1 MPNILQLCNINK
13 FYETKQEKNQRST
26 KKDLDGR
33 LDVLSN
39 FNLSIEQGTITAII
53 GRSGA
58 GKSTLL
64 KLMSLLEQPNSGQIT
79 IDGKTVDYNQNS
91 QNQKKIQPKIQEQ
104 MFELRRGLI
113 GFVFQNFY
121 LQPELTASE
130 NIELPLLIAGVDTQT
145 RRNKSLTI
153 LQSLG
158 ISDKAD
164 QLPQNL
170 SGGQIQRVAIA
181 RALINEPKII
191 FADEPT
197 GNLDD
202 QTTTEVLQIFKDIN
216 RHLGTTIVIVT
227 HDMQVASFCDKIY
240 NLNTKMY
247 EK

>member
-13 FYETKQEKNQRST
+13 FYEIKQEKTQRLT
-26 KKDLDGR
+26 KKR

-39 FNLSIEQGTITAII
+39 FNLNIEQGTITAII

-64 KLMSLLEQPNSGQIT
+64 KLMSLLEKPNSGQIT
-79 IDGKTVDYNQNS
+79 IDGKTVDYNQS
-91 QNQKKIQPKIQEQ
+91 PQLQKNIQPKIQEQ
-104 MFELRRGLI
+104 MFTLRRGLI

-130 NIELPLLIAGVDTQT
+130 NIELPLLIAGVNTQA
-145 RRNKSLTI
+145 RRNKSLTM
-153 LQSLG
+153 LQNLG
-158 ISDKAD
+158 ILDKAD

-202 QTTTEVLQIFKDIN
+202 QTTTEVLQIFRDIN
-216 RHLGTTIVIVT
+216 KHFGTTIVIVT
-227 HDMQVASFCDKIY
+227 HDMQVANFCDKIY
-240 NLNTKMY
+240 NLNTKIY